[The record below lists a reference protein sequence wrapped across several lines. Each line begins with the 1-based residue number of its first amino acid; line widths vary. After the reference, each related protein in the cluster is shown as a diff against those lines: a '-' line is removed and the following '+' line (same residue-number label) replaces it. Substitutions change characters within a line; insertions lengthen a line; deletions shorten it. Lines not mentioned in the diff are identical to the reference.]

1 MTAQPSPNSRFQ
13 VVDRPVAAPGKCA
26 VCGATDRACVDFG
39 MDIDD
44 YGVFYLCTH
53 CMREGALVTGL
64 VVTVEDYDF
73 ERMKAGQS
81 ISDYL
86 TAHHMKVVTDELAE
100 SIHHLV
106 DRLPTAFPDLHVHLG
121 DDVAATDDAAN
132 VDNGQELLPFDD
144 SDDDT
149 AGQDSKPSRKR
160 GPSSV
165 PANTVFEPLV

>member
-26 VCGATDRACVDFG
+26 VCGATDRECVDFG

-64 VVTVEDYDF
+64 VRTVEDYDF

-86 TAHHMKVVTDELAE
+86 RAHNMRVVTNELAE
-100 SIHHLV
+100 SIHNLV
-106 DRLPTAFPDLHVHLG
+106 DSLPTAFPDLHVHLG
-121 DDVAATDDAAN
+121 DDVAAPDDAEN
-132 VDNGQELLPFDD
+132 VDDGQELLPFDD
-144 SDDDT
+144 SDDAT
-149 AGQDSKPSRKR
+149 SGQDDRPARERRSA
-160 GPSSV
+160 SV
-165 PANTVFEPLV
+165 PAGTGFNPLV